1 MFNRLRIITIGAAYA
16 FGLTSLF
23 TYYTADD
30 SNLLLANVLVIM
42 LAHFM
47 VAIGTIRITL
57 DVTSGKRKNSDPSLQ
72 NTCPTVRLWKQ
83 AIRRAW
89 PWHAALIV
97 PKMGLSL
104 AFVQYLYML
113 GVPWRLLGYENWRIW
128 AVNLHQDLL
137 LTPYV
142 YRSIADDIPASVIKA
157 EMFPQ
162 AETFIFSII
171 LLTLFALANISLLVA
186 ITIAIKQHDTSRSA
200 VWFSFVLRTFMVG
213 IICAGVIVSAP
224 FFNVTTT
231 NDDRITCFELTYRWY
246 PDEQTDGLYRWQ
258 EAHLNCVLVS
268 ETLYSGGLTL
278 ADQGVL
284 LAANIM
290 RPVGEHSAF
299 TAQYDQFTDAYHYD
313 NRPFVLRQMVAA
325 ALGLGLYG
333 LLTWG
338 ALRLAKQGE
347 KPLP

>member
-1 MFNRLRIITIGAAYA
+1 MFNRLRIIAIGAAYA

-47 VAIGTIRITL
+47 VAIGTIRTTL
-57 DVTSGKRKNSDPSLQ
+57 DLASGKRKNSALSPHVTSS
-72 NTCPTVRLWKQ
+72 TTWLWKQ
-83 AIRRAW
+83 AVKRAW

-104 AFVQYLYML
+104 AFVQFLYML
-113 GVPWRLLGYENWRIW
+113 DAPWRLLGYDNWHLW
-128 AVNLHQDLL
+128 AVNLHQDSLL
-137 LTPYV
+137 SPYV
-142 YRSIADDIPASVIKA
+142 YRSMSDHIYPSLTKA

-162 AETFIFSII
+162 WETLVLGIVLLI
-171 LLTLFALANISLLVA
+171 LFAGANIALHTAFALALKRNRVFRTATLA
-186 ITIAIKQHDTSRSA
+186 PIA
-200 VWFSFVLRTFMVG
+200 LRTML
-213 IICAGVIVSAP
+213 VIVVCIIVVASVP
-224 FFNVTTT
+224 FFRDITT
-231 NDDRITCFELTYRWY
+231 NHERITCFKLTYRWY
-246 PDEQTDGLYRWQ
+246 PDEQEEGLYRWG
-258 EAHLNCVLVS
+258 EAAHNCGVAS
-268 ETLYSGGLTL
+268 ETLYPAGMTL
-278 ADQGVL
+278 GDHAIL

-290 RPVGEHSAF
+290 RPIGEHSAF